1 MSIPGPVHLILT
13 GIAITAMGTT
23 IFIFAAQ
30 VADFGKRFAALML
43 PKWLDKTYDH
53 SVLGQRVNAI
63 SIILFGLV
71 LIVLGIVKATQ
82 GG

>member
-1 MSIPGPVHLILT
+1 
-13 GIAITAMGTT
+13 
-23 IFIFAAQ
+23 
-30 VADFGKRFAALML
+30 ML

-53 SVLGQRVNAI
+53 SALGQRVNAI